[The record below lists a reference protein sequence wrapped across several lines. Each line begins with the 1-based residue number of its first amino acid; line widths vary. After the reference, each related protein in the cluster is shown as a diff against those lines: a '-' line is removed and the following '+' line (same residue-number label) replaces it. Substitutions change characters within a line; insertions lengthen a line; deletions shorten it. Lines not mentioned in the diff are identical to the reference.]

1 MSKAKTSRYRNLII
15 IYIFYIIFWII
26 LASIMRAIIFP
37 EGTPIA
43 LTNFIPVDDVLV
55 ELVLVFVIFLP
66 ISGIIGVLLGGY
78 ILSPLIMILHKF
90 LYRSK
95 KYYGIQYES
104 EDKKIRL
111 LSSGFYPV
119 LMAVNLSF
127 IFLTPEIISTI
138 LEADVISNFAVPL
151 KISVSVRLLGQIIL
165 LIFTF
170 GVSTFVFS
178 PVWLLKESGIVFTT
192 KGKVENSN
200 ETLLIKSIGE
210 WFQTLL
216 KGYAGIGVILTYF
229 FVIFDFV
236 VLFINNMGAPGTT
249 LNIPSLFLWLGL
261 PFYLVFS
268 MIPAVILHDALK
280 KRRLSYVRKIA
291 HRIGIRDAAIV
302 SFELKKQDE
311 RS

>member
-1 MSKAKTSRYRNLII
+1 MPKERTSRYRNLII

-26 LASIMRAIIFP
+26 LTSIMRAIIFP

-43 LTNFIPVDDVLV
+43 LTRFIPVDDVLV
-55 ELVLVFVIFLP
+55 ELVLVFVILIP
-66 ISGIIGVLLGGY
+66 ISGIIGTLLGGY
-78 ILSPLIMILHKF
+78 ILSPIIMILHKF
-90 LYRSK
+90 FYRSNK
-95 KYYGIQYES
+95 FYGIQHES
-104 EDKKIRL
+104 EDKKISL

-127 IFLTPEIISTI
+127 IFLTPEIISGI
-138 LEADVISNFAVPL
+138 LEADVIANFAVVL
-151 KISVSVRLLGQIIL
+151 KIPVFIRLLGQMIL

-170 GVSTFVFS
+170 GASTLLFS
-178 PVWLLKESGIVFTT
+178 PVWLLKDSGIVFTT
-192 KGKVENSN
+192 KNRVENSN

-236 VLFINNMGAPGTT
+236 IIFIDNIESPGVL

-261 PFYLVFS
+261 PFYLVLS
-268 MIPAVILHDALK
+268 MIPTVILHDGLK

-291 HRIGIRDAAIV
+291 NKIGIRDAAIV
-302 SFELKKQDE
+302 SFELKKQNE

>member
-1 MSKAKTSRYRNLII
+1 MAKGKISRYRNLMIL
-15 IYIFYIIFWII
+15 YVFYIIFWII
-26 LASIMRAIIFP
+26 LTSIMRAIIFP
-37 EGTPIA
+37 EGKPIA
-43 LTNFIPVDDVLV
+43 LTKVIPVDDALA
-55 ELVLVFVIFLP
+55 ELVLLFVILIP
-66 ISGIIGVLLGGY
+66 ISGIIGALLGGY
-78 ILSPLIMILHKF
+78 ILSPLIMILHKLF
-90 LYRSK
+90 YRSK

-104 EDKKIRL
+104 EEKKISL

-127 IFLTPEIISTI
+127 IFLSPEIISGI
-138 LEADVISNFAVPL
+138 LEADVIANFEIALRIPVF
-151 KISVSVRLLGQIIL
+151 IRLLGQTIL
-165 LIFTF
+165 LVFTF
-170 GVSTFVFS
+170 GASTVLFS
-178 PVWLLKESGIVFTT
+178 PVWLLKDSGIVFTT
-192 KGKVENSN
+192 KVKVENSN

-216 KGYAGIGVILTYF
+216 KGYAGIGVIYTYI
-229 FVIFDFV
+229 FVIYDFV
-236 VLFINNMGAPGTT
+236 ILFIANLGKPGNM

-261 PFYLVFS
+261 PFYLVLS

-302 SFELKKQDE
+302 SFELKKQEE

>member
-43 LTNFIPVDDVLV
+43 LTQFIPVDDVLT
-55 ELVLVFVIFLP
+55 ELVLVFIILIP
-66 ISGIIGVLLGGY
+66 ISGIIGALLGGY
-78 ILSPLIMILHKF
+78 ILSPIIMILHKLF
-90 LYRSK
+90 FKSK
-95 KYYGIQYES
+95 RYYGLQYKS
-104 EDKKIRL
+104 EDKKISL
-111 LSSGFYPV
+111 LSSGLYPV

-127 IFLTPEIISTI
+127 IFLTPEIISGI
-138 LEADVISNFAVPL
+138 LEADVIANFAVVL
-151 KISVSVRLLGQIIL
+151 KVPVFIRLLGQTIL

-170 GVSTFVFS
+170 GASTFVFS
-178 PVWLLKESGIVFTT
+178 PVWLLKDSGIVFTT
-192 KGKVENSN
+192 KNKVENSN

-236 VLFINNMGAPGTT
+236 VLFISNIGFPGNM

-261 PFYLVFS
+261 PFYLVLS

-280 KRRLSYVRKIA
+280 KHRLSYVRKIA
-291 HRIGIRDAAIV
+291 HRIGIRDAVIV